1 MAINKTL
8 LANVIKSGNF
18 DLTRATT
25 IIESG
30 YVAGE
35 YTEDDRNE
43 LLALRDQYLNPAFA
57 APGIMEL
64 YKRIEEKYDALTE
77 KCTELE
83 TRIAALEGG
92 SSTDTPTEL
101 DEYPEWHAWSGIPGS
116 GYQQG
121 DKVTHNGK
129 TWQSNYAGENVW
141 EPGTLGTEALWTEI
155 DNA

>member
-1 MAINKTL
+1 MAIDKNL

-18 DLTRATT
+18 DLTRVTT

-43 LLALRDQYLNPAFA
+43 LLALRDQYLSPTFA

-64 YKRIEEKYDALTE
+64 YKRIEEKCDALTK

-83 TRIAALEGG
+83 TRIAVLEGG
-92 SSTDTPTEL
+92 SSTDTPTEP
-101 DEYPEWHAWSGIPGS
+101 DEYPEWHAWNGVPGS
-116 GYQQG
+116 GYAYG
-121 DKVTHNGK
+121 DKVTHRGVRYH
-129 TWQSNYAGENVW
+129 SEYAGENVW
-141 EPGTLGTEALWTEI
+141 EPGVFGTEALWII
-155 DNA
+155 DA